1 MNRQTSIPVRR
12 DQPGATLD
20 PLPAPRGPISS
31 LRAEIDRLFDAFEPA
46 RWRDFS
52 LARLPDIGTDLSPA
66 MDFAENGTAYVLRVE
81 VPGIDPSKVEVRLA
95 NGTLTVSGEKAEEA
109 EEKGEDYHL
118 SERRWGSF
126 RRTIRLPGDI
136 DRDAVTAECSQ
147 GVLTVRLPKSAA
159 AQAAERKIDIKTA

>member
-1 MNRQTSIPVRR
+1 MTRHTSIPVRQELP
-12 DQPGATLD
+12 DVTKS

-52 LARLPDIGTDLSPA
+52 LARLPDIGSDLNPA
-66 MDFAENGTAYVLRVE
+66 IDFAENGKAYVLRIE
-81 VPGIDPSKVEVRLA
+81 IPGIDPAKVEVRLA
-95 NGTLTVSGEKAEEA
+95 NGNLTVSGEKSEEA

-126 RRTIRLPGDI
+126 RRSVRLPENI
-136 DRDAVTAECSQ
+136 DRDAITAGCSQ
-147 GVLTVRLPKSAA
+147 GVLTVTLPKSAA
-159 AQAAERKIDIKTA
+159 AQAEERKIDVKTA